1 MSEEKTVVKKK
12 YYDYISVGQRTSQES
27 YFVQQHDKNRLLKEL
42 KEKFTNNQTLI
53 VVKNKRSADTLVTF
67 FKELCITN
75 ALAIH
80 GNHRASQIEEAASS
94 FNTKDLGIL
103 ITTDRILETLSLQ
116 NVELLINY
124 DLPFEHPDYFKRL
137 RLVDE
142 IAESISLIDPE
153 DENAL
158 ASIELMM
165 KCEMKEVELEN
176 FEHTPRINIS
186 KKNRVKKPRHNKKKK
201 VAKLDA
207 ESTK

>member
-1 MSEEKTVVKKK
+1 MSEETIEVKKK
-12 YYDYISVGQRTSQES
+12 YYDYISVGQRTTQES
-27 YFVQQHDKNRLLKEL
+27 YFVQQHDKNRLLNEL
-42 KEKFTNNQTLI
+42 KERFINKQTLV
-53 VVKNKRSADTLVTF
+53 VVKNKRSADTLVNF
-67 FKELCITN
+67 FKELSISN

-80 GNHRASQIEEAASS
+80 GNHRSSRIEEAAVS

-103 ITTDRILETLSLQ
+103 ITTDRILETLELK

-124 DLPFEHPDYFKRL
+124 DLPFEYPDYFKRL

-142 IAESISLIDPE
+142 IAESLSLIDPE

-165 KCEMKEVELEN
+165 KCEMKEVGLEN
-176 FEHTPRINIS
+176 FEHTPRTNIS

-201 VAKLDA
+201 VAKSDE
-207 ESTK
+207 ESR

>member
-1 MSEEKTVVKKK
+1 MSEEKIVVKKK

-27 YFVQQHDKNRLLKEL
+27 YFVQQHDKNRLLLEL
-42 KEKFTNNQTLI
+42 KERFTNIQTLI

-67 FKELCITN
+67 FKEHSIINAIT
-75 ALAIH
+75 IH
-80 GNHRASQIEEAASS
+80 GNHRLSQIEEAALL
-94 FNTKDLGIL
+94 FNKKELGIL
-103 ITTDRILETLSLQ
+103 ITTDRILETLDLQ

-124 DLPFEHPDYFKRL
+124 DLPLEYSDYFKRL

-158 ASIELMM
+158 TAIELMM
-165 KCEMKEVELEN
+165 KCEMQEKELEN
-176 FEHTPRINIS
+176 FEHTQRVNIS
-186 KKNRVKKPRHNKKKK
+186 KKNRVKKPRHKKNKK
-201 VAKLDA
+201 VAKPNA